1 MNQEQLLLNNRKW
14 AHSMKLTDPTFFEEL
29 AKLQTPKFLWIG
41 CADSRVPSSQITGMA
56 PGSIFTHRNIAN
68 LVVHTDINCLSV
80 IQYAIEALKVEHVI
94 VCGHYGC
101 GGVKA
106 ALEGAKI
113 GLIDNWLRHIRDVHH
128 QHVGIMT
135 DLPQEQRFDALCELN
150 VIEQA
155 NNVCQTSFVQD
166 AWARGQKIGVHA
178 WVYGL
183 KDGLINDLG
192 FHVSRPEE
200 FTPAYGAALKKVR
213 TRGNSPKQ

>member
-200 FTPAYGAALKKVR
+200 FTAAYGSALKKVR

>member
-200 FTPAYGAALKKVR
+200 FTAAYSSALKKVR

>member
-200 FTPAYGAALKKVR
+200 FTPAYGSALKKVR

>member
-213 TRGNSPKQ
+213 TRGNSLKQ

>member
-29 AKLQTPKFLWIG
+29 AKIQTPKFLWIG